1 MKEYVGRREG
11 GKEKGNKGGGWEQ
24 RYRNV
29 TKSFT
34 FFVNEAF
41 KTHLVKICVLYL
53 PLFYTGFY
61 TDLQ

>member
-1 MKEYVGRREG
+1 MKKYVGRREG
-11 GKEKGNKGGGWEQ
+11 GEEKGNKRGGWEQ

-41 KTHLVKICVLYL
+41 KTH
-53 PLFYTGFY
+53 
-61 TDLQ
+61 